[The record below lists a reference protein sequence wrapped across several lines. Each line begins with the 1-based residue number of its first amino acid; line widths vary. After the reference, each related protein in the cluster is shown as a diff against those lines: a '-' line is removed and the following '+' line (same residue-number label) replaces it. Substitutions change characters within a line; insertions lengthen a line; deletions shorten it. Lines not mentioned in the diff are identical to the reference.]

1 MPGLPLAD
9 RHETV
14 LPAADATLRDAYQAV
29 LTLDPAARKVALGE
43 LVAGDT
49 TFIEGWAALSA
60 LAVEPVERYAYA
72 RVGYHRGLDALRGNG
87 WGGSGLV
94 RWSQLTNR
102 PFLTCLVRLRE
113 AARAIGETSE
123 VERIDVFLRDLDPD
137 WRDDN
142 LPV

>member
-1 MPGLPLAD
+1 MPSLPLAD

-14 LPAADATLRDAYQAV
+14 LPAVDVALRDAYQSA

-43 LVAGDT
+43 LVAGEP
-49 TFIEGWAALSA
+49 TFIEGWAALA
-60 LAVEPVERYAYA
+60 TLGAEPIERYAYA

-87 WGGSGLV
+87 WGGSGIV
-94 RWSQLTNR
+94 RWSQPTNR

-113 AARAIGETSE
+113 AARAIGETAE
-123 VERIDVFLRDLDPD
+123 VARIDVFLRDLDPD
-137 WRDDN
+137 WDDSN

>member
-1 MPGLPLAD
+1 MPSLPLAD

-14 LPAADATLRDAYQAV
+14 LPHVGAGLHDAYQAAM
-29 LTLDPAARKVALGE
+29 TLDPAARKVALGE
-43 LVAGDT
+43 LVAGDP
-49 TFIEGWAALSA
+49 TFIAGWAALSV
-60 LAVEPVERYAYA
+60 LGVEPIERYAYA

-94 RWSQLTNR
+94 RWSQPSNR

-113 AARAIGETSE
+113 AARSIGETAE

-137 WRDDN
+137 WTDEN

>member
-1 MPGLPLAD
+1 MPSLPLAD

-14 LPAADATLRDAYQAV
+14 LPAVEPALRDAYQAA

-43 LVAGDT
+43 LVAGDP

-60 LAVEPVERYAYA
+60 LGAEPVERYAYA

-87 WGGSGLV
+87 WGGSGIV
-94 RWSQLTNR
+94 RWSQPTNR

-113 AARAIGETSE
+113 AAREIGETPE
-123 VERIDVFLRDLDPD
+123 VARIDVFLRDLDPD
-137 WRDDN
+137 WSDDN